1 MVEYGLKTGNLKE
14 KEVVKIVSQLLGDY
28 FKINSEYDTFSN
40 YNLSKK
46 KNLGGVSDNTEKIE
60 YEYEYQY
67 EIFHKSFGLYV
78 ELYPNVNK
86 NGDIKYKEDGVMWNI
101 LFNETGF
108 YRKKLQIIN
117 EINPDITNLISHLL
131 EGFPFKTVLI
141 KEYKQGEERL

>member
-14 KEVVKIVSQLLGDY
+14 KEVVKIISQLLEDY
-28 FKINSEYDTFSN
+28 FKKNSEYDTFSN

-46 KNLGGVSDNTEKIE
+46 KNLGGVSGNPERIE
-60 YEYEYQY
+60 YDYEYQY
-67 EIFHKSFGLYV
+67 EIFHKAFGLYV

-86 NGDIKYKEDGVMWNI
+86 NGDIKYKENGVMWNL

-117 EINPDITNLISHLL
+117 ENNPDIINLISHLL
-131 EGFPFKTVLI
+131 DGFPFETVLI